1 MHVLYMYINS
11 CNISFIEYYT
21 MTPEIGEY
29 IAAGI
34 QTMLAIFVI
43 IVLHVTLF
51 KNEDRDDE

>member
-1 MHVLYMYINS
+1 
-11 CNISFIEYYT
+11 

-34 QTMLAIFVI
+34 QTILAIFVI

-51 KNEDRDDE
+51 KNEDKDDE

>member
-1 MHVLYMYINS
+1 
-11 CNISFIEYYT
+11 

-34 QTMLAIFVI
+34 QTALAIFVI

-51 KNEDRDDE
+51 KNEDKDDE

>member
-1 MHVLYMYINS
+1 MYVLHMYTNS
-11 CNISFIEYYT
+11 CNISFIKYYT

-34 QTMLAIFVI
+34 QTILAIFVI

-51 KNEDRDDE
+51 KNEDKDDE